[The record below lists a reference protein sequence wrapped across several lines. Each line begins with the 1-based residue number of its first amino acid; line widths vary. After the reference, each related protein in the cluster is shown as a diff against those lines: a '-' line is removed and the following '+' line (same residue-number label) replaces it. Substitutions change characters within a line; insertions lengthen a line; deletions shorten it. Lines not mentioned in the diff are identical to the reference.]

1 MRRDIVI
8 DMSEV
13 ETRAALLEDGKVV
26 EFFFERA
33 VELRL
38 AGNVYKGIVENVL
51 PGIQSAFV
59 NIGLDKNAFLF
70 VGDMLLDEK
79 RKDVKIEGLIKVGEE
94 VIVQVTKEP
103 MGTKGARV
111 STKVTLPGRYVVFMP
126 GIDVV
131 GVSHRIS
138 SGEERERLK
147 KVVERLRPKGSGI
160 IVRTVAEGKSTEEIK
175 ADIESLV
182 RLWNRIKKKAEMT
195 AAPALL
201 YQEASLIYA
210 LVRDVVD
217 ENVENVWINSFFGYQ
232 KLRDFVESILPHLA
246 ERVRFFESRENI
258 FEHFGL
264 QREIERALSRKVWL
278 RSGGY
283 LVFDRTEA
291 MTVID
296 VNTGKFVGK
305 KDLQETILKTNLEAA
320 EEIARQVRL
329 RDIGGI
335 ILIDFIDM
343 EKKEHR
349 RQVVRTLEEFLSRD
363 RTRCTV
369 VEMSELGLVEMTRKR
384 VRKSLDS
391 FLRESCPFC
400 EGEGRVLSLETIAV
414 NFLRRVEEISR
425 HTASSVLGFAVGTE
439 LGKYLSAEG
448 GRFLHNLER
457 LYGKEILWKVDEAL
471 PPRRYSIVGVGGEEV
486 REKMREIPS

>member
-1 MRRDIVI
+1 MI

-13 ETRAALLEDGKVV
+13 EIRAALLEDGKVV

-33 VELRL
+33 LELRL
-38 AGNVYKGIVENVL
+38 AGNIYKGVVENVL

-79 RKDVKIEGLIKVGEE
+79 RKDAKIEGLVRVGEE
-94 VIVQVTKEP
+94 IIVQVAKEP

-111 STKVTLPGRYVVFMP
+111 STKITLPGRYVVFMP
-126 GIDVV
+126 GMDVI
-131 GVSHRIS
+131 GVSHRIAS
-138 SGEERERLK
+138 SEERERLRK
-147 KVVERLRPKGSGI
+147 IIERVRPNGSGV
-160 IVRTVAEGKSTEEIK
+160 IVRTAAEGRSAEEIR

-182 RLWNRIKKKAEMT
+182 RLWDRIRKKAEMT

-201 YQEASLIYA
+201 YQEASLVYA
-210 LVRDVVD
+210 LVRDIVD
-217 ENVENVWINSFFGYQ
+217 ESVENIWTNSFFGYQ
-232 KLRDFVESILPHLA
+232 KLRDFVESIAPRLA

-264 QREIERALSRKVWL
+264 QKEIERALSRKVWL

-305 KDLQETILKTNLEAA
+305 KDLQETIFKTNLEAA

-343 EKKEHR
+343 EKREHR
-349 RQVVRTLEEFLSRD
+349 RQVVRALEESLSRD

-414 NFLRRVEEISR
+414 NFLRKIEEICR
-425 HTASSVLGFAVGTE
+425 HTSSSILGFAVGRE
-439 LGKYLSAEG
+439 LGEYLVSEG
-448 GRFLHNLER
+448 ERFLRNLER
-457 LYGKEILWKVDEAL
+457 LYGKEILWKVSKEL
-471 PPRRYSIVGVGGEEV
+471 PPRRYSVVGVGGEEIRTRMNEV
-486 REKMREIPS
+486 S